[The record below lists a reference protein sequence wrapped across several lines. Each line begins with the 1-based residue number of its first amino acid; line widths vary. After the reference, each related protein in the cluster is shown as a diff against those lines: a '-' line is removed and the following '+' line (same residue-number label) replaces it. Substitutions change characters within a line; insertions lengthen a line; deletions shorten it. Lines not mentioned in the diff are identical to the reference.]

1 MQEAPTDIQKKK
13 RGRPRKSEG
22 DTTLREEIILSSA
35 LDLFRSQG
43 FQKTSMTQIA
53 HAAGMDQSSLYYHFD
68 SKEALVNRLYD
79 FAHVKNSFTRLD
91 QAEIDSALKLYLL
104 IVYDLI
110 AKCDLP
116 FDFFEFEFVATDK
129 PHALPE
135 LFEAYRVFY
144 HCLINTISQGVEN
157 KMFFECDPHTQAV
170 NILSVNEGLQHHY
183 HAKGRGQ
190 LILETAG
197 YTAKNL
203 SPEEIGE
210 GSARLVLSKMCVD
223 RPDFNDLKT
232 RGYEVARAE
241 QLMHKA
247 CYFSSLQQGIDS

>member
-1 MQEAPTDIQKKK
+1 MQETPTDIPKKK
-13 RGRPRKSEG
+13 RGRPRKSEE
-22 DTTLREEIILSSA
+22 DTTLREEIILSNA
-35 LDLFRSQG
+35 LDLFQSQG

-68 SKEALVNRLYD
+68 SKEALVNRLYNFD
-79 FAHVKNSFTRLD
+79 HVKDRFARLD
-91 QAEIDSALKLYLL
+91 KADIDSALKLYLL

-110 AKCDLP
+110 SKCDLP

-129 PHALPE
+129 PGALPG
-135 LFEAYRVFY
+135 LFDAYRVFY
-144 HCLINTISQGVEN
+144 HCLINTISQGVES
-157 KMFFECDPHTQAV
+157 KLFFECDPHMQAV

-210 GSARLVLSKMCVD
+210 GSARLVLSKMCVE
-223 RPDFNDLKT
+223 RPDFNDLKA
-232 RGYEVARAE
+232 RGHEVALAE
-241 QLMHKA
+241 ELMRKA
-247 CYFSSLQQGIDS
+247 SYFSSRS